1 MIRRKCQR
9 FNIPGTTLYY
19 KKIPLFWGKK
29 QYSEDYFPVL
39 DISRGGLKFLC
50 NDRIGP
56 GESIVIKLNIPGSEA
71 GVEIRAIVRWI
82 SRNREQSYR
91 YQTGVSFNSYGTG
104 KKDNP
109 VDILSF
115 LKALESAHQPTV
127 SADENLSASTTGL
140 I

>member
-1 MIRRKCQR
+1 MIKRECKR

-19 KKIPLFWGKK
+19 KKIPLFWGRK
-29 QYSEDYFPVL
+29 QYSDDYFPVL

-56 GESIVIKLNIPGSEA
+56 GESVVLKLNIPGTNLQP
-71 GVEIRAIVRWI
+71 EIKAIVRWI

-91 YQTGVSFNSYGTG
+91 YQTGVSFNSYGIG

-109 VDILSF
+109 IDVLDF
-115 LKALESAHQPTV
+115 LTALETDH
-127 SADENLSASTTGL
+127 LSPSPAEEL
-140 I
+140 

>member
-1 MIRRKCQR
+1 MIKRECTR
-9 FNIPGTTLYY
+9 FNIPGTTLHY

-29 QYSEDYFPVL
+29 QYSDDYFPVL

-56 GESIVIKLNIPGSEA
+56 GESVIIKLNIPGSEA
-71 GVEIRAIVRWI
+71 QPEIRAIVRWI

-91 YQTGVSFNSYGTG
+91 YQTGVSFNSYGSG

-109 VDILSF
+109 PDILSL
-115 LKALESAHQPTV
+115 LKALESDHQSPV
-127 SADENLSASTTGL
+127 SADDNLSASTIGL